1 VTHRQVAAAL
11 ALQVH
16 GGMDPDG
23 SRNLADR
30 FLRAADRAAA
40 RGHTDSGPTQ
50 TEVARATSELAR
62 QGVTASP
69 AQVERA
75 LLAALV
81 PEMFAKA
88 S

>member
-23 SRNLADR
+23 SRDLADR
-30 FLRAADRAAA
+30 VLRAAA